1 MLNIF
6 KSALYKMFRD
16 KTFHVVCIIGLV
28 LVAFMT
34 FLGYIID
41 QSTDGFKYLT
51 GQNMLVTSMSPVQN
65 FGLALPIN
73 LISLTIGEYTF
84 GTFRNK
90 IIAGYRKSYVYF
102 TMILIGSIFTIGLIT
117 IYVCLSTLMGV
128 IFGGFDLSIPATTFG
143 ILSGQFI
150 GQYILYSVLTYLAIA
165 SFSIFISTNIRNHG
179 GSVSIVVVSVM
190 ILYLT
195 SLFVRLSSV
204 GHFDDFNFYQWI
216 NPLYCYGATSVDT
229 IANGGHATFNKTLSI
244 SSVVAPMLWI
254 VVFNV
259 LGTIC
264 FIKRDIK

>member
-16 KTFHVVCIIGLV
+16 KTFHVVCIIGIV

-41 QSTDGFKYLT
+41 SSGSGIHYLT
-51 GQNMLVTSMSPVQN
+51 GHNMLLTSLSPVQN
-65 FGLALPIN
+65 FGLAVPIN

-102 TMILIGSIFTIGLIT
+102 TMLLIGSIFTIGLIA
-117 IYVCLSTLMGV
+117 IYAGLCTLMGT
-128 IFGGFDLSIPATTFG
+128 IFGGFNLSVAAPTYG
-143 ILSGQFI
+143 HVDGQFI
-150 GQYILYSVLTYLAIA
+150 GQFMLYAFLTYLAIA
-165 SFSIFISTNIRNHG
+165 SFSIFVSTNIRNHG

-190 ILYLT
+190 ILYVT
-195 SLFVRLSSV
+195 SILMRASTI
-204 GHFDDFNFYQWI
+204 GHFDDFNFFQWV
-216 NPLYCYGATSVDT
+216 NPLYFFGATTLNSISDG
-229 IANGGHATFNKTLSI
+229 INFTLSI
-244 SSVVAPMLWI
+244 SSAVSAILWI